1 MNNYIP
7 LIIGMALVTY
17 IPRFLPLVILSEDM
31 VKPKMRQFL
40 QYIPY
45 TSLSILLI
53 RGIITSSP
61 DMRIPTIV
69 GIAMSAFMAYF
80 KGNLVLSVL
89 SGIFAAFIIIN
100 FGGI

>member
-7 LIIGMALVTY
+7 LILGMALVTY

-31 VKPKMRQFL
+31 VKPKLRRFL
-40 QYIPY
+40 YYIPY

-61 DMRIPTIV
+61 EMRIPTIM
-69 GIAMSAFMAYF
+69 GIAMSAFMAYI

-89 SGIFAAFIIIN
+89 SGIFVAFITINII
-100 FGGI
+100 GL